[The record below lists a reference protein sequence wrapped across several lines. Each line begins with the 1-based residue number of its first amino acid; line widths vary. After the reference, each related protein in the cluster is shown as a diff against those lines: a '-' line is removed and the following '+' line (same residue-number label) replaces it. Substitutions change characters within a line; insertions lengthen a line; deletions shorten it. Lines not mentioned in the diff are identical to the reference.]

1 MRRTPLYPAIAVI
14 ATLLVACGGT
24 TPVAAPSA
32 TSSVAASAA
41 ATPKPAVVKLA
52 VSFSNVISDELPLW
66 IAKEGGYFERNALDV
81 ELSNIAS
88 TQGVAALL
96 SGQVKFAQ
104 MGGSETLSAAAQG
117 ADVKVIGMIA
127 GVYPFVLEV
136 NVSIKTVADLKGKR
150 IGVSAVGSSSDIAT
164 RVALKKMGLDPDKD
178 VTITAVGSVQQRTA
192 AMLTGAIDAGL
203 AQPPDT
209 IALEEKGYHVLYDLA
224 GQKLLSAN
232 TAVVVQGSYL
242 AQNKDVVQRYVD
254 SLTQGIVRE
263 RNDKAFSLTV
273 LQKYLKVDDQ
283 KALSTA
289 YDFYSKSVVPL
300 TPEVRAD
307 HFADSVTTLGATN
320 DKVKT
325 FDLTKLID
333 NSFVQDAVKRGLDK
347 TDK

>member
-1 MRRTPLYPAIAVI
+1 MRGLSLRPAIAVVT
-14 ATLLVACGGT
+14 ALLVACGGA
-24 TPVAAPSA
+24 TPVATSA
-32 TSSVAASAA
+32 TPAA
-41 ATPKPAVVKLA
+41 APTATAAPTKPPVVKLA

-66 IAKEGGYFERNALDV
+66 IAKEGGYFEKNGLDV

-117 ADVKVIGMIA
+117 ADVKIIGMIA

-136 NVSIKTVADLKGKR
+136 NASIRTVADLKGKKV
-150 IGVSAVGSSSDIAT
+150 GVSAPGSSSDIAT

-178 VTITAVGSVQQRTA
+178 VTITPVGSVQQRTA

-224 GQKLLSAN
+224 AQKLLSAN

-242 AQNKDVVQRYVD
+242 TQNRDVVQRYVD
-254 SLTQGIVRE
+254 SLTQAIVRE
-263 RNDKAFSLTV
+263 RNDKAFSVTV

-283 KALSTA
+283 KALNAA

-300 TPEVRAD
+300 TPEVRVD
-307 HFADSVTTLGATN
+307 HFADSVTTLGVTN
-320 DKVKT
+320 EKVKA
-325 FDLTKLID
+325 FDLAKLID
-333 NSFVQDAVKRGLDK
+333 NSFVADAVKRGLHQ

>member
-1 MRRTPLYPAIAVI
+1 MRSSLLRPAVALIASFV
-14 ATLLVACGGT
+14 VACGGAP
-24 TPVAAPSA
+24 PVAAPSA
-32 TSSVAASAA
+32 PPSTA
-41 ATPKPAVVKLA
+41 ATATKAPVVKLA
-52 VSFSNVISDELPLW
+52 VSFSNIISDELPLW
-66 IAKEGGYFERNALDV
+66 IAKEGGYFDKNSLDV

-104 MGGSETLSAAAQG
+104 MGGSESLSAAAQG
-117 ADVKVIGMIA
+117 ADVKVVGMIA

-136 NVSIKTVADLKGKR
+136 NASIKTIADLKGKK

-164 RVALKKMGLDPDKD
+164 RVALRKMGLDADKD
-178 VTITAVGSVQQRTA
+178 VTISAVGSVQQRTA

-224 GQKLLSAN
+224 AQKLPSAN

-242 AQNKDVVQRYVD
+242 SQNKDVVQRYVD
-254 SLTQGIVRE
+254 SLTQAIVRE
-263 RNDKAFSLTV
+263 RNDKPFSLTV
-273 LQKYLKVDDQ
+273 LQKYLKIDDQ
-283 KALSTA
+283 KALNAA

-300 TPEVRAD
+300 TPEVRTD
-307 HFADSVTTLGATN
+307 HFVDSVITLGATN
-320 DKVKT
+320 EKVKT
-325 FDLTKLID
+325 FDLAKLID

>member
-1 MRRTPLYPAIAVI
+1 MRSSLLRPAVALIASFV
-14 ATLLVACGGT
+14 VACGGAP
-24 TPVAAPSA
+24 PVAAPSA
-32 TSSVAASAA
+32 APSTA
-41 ATPKPAVVKLA
+41 ATATKAPVVKLA
-52 VSFSNVISDELPLW
+52 VSFSNIISDELPLW
-66 IAKEGGYFERNALDV
+66 IAKEGGYFDKNSLDV

-104 MGGSETLSAAAQG
+104 MGGSESLSAAAQG
-117 ADVKVIGMIA
+117 ADVKVVGMIA

-136 NVSIKTVADLKGKR
+136 NASIKTIADLKGKK

-164 RVALKKMGLDPDKD
+164 RVALRKMGLDADKD
-178 VTITAVGSVQQRTA
+178 VTISAVGSVQQRTA

-224 GQKLLSAN
+224 AQKLPSAN

-242 AQNKDVVQRYVD
+242 SQNKDVVQRYVD
-254 SLTQGIVRE
+254 SLTQAIVRE
-263 RNDKAFSLTV
+263 RNDKPFSLTV
-273 LQKYLKVDDQ
+273 LQKYLKIDDQ
-283 KALSTA
+283 KALNAA

-300 TPEVRAD
+300 TPEVRTD
-307 HFADSVTTLGATN
+307 HFADSVITLGATN
-320 DKVKT
+320 EKVKT
-325 FDLTKLID
+325 FDLAKLID

>member
-1 MRRTPLYPAIAVI
+1 MRSSLLRPAVALIASFV
-14 ATLLVACGGT
+14 AACGGAP
-24 TPVAAPSA
+24 PVAAPSA
-32 TSSVAASAA
+32 PPSTA
-41 ATPKPAVVKLA
+41 ATATKAPVVKLA
-52 VSFSNVISDELPLW
+52 VSFSNIISDELPLW
-66 IAKEGGYFERNALDV
+66 IAKEGGYFDKNSLDV

-104 MGGSETLSAAAQG
+104 MGGSESLSAAAQG
-117 ADVKVIGMIA
+117 ADVKVVGMIA

-136 NVSIKTVADLKGKR
+136 NASIKTIADLKGKK

-164 RVALKKMGLDPDKD
+164 RVALRKMGLDADKD
-178 VTITAVGSVQQRTA
+178 VTISAVGSVQQRTA

-224 GQKLLSAN
+224 AQKLPSAN

-242 AQNKDVVQRYVD
+242 SQNKDVVQRYVD
-254 SLTQGIVRE
+254 SLTQAIVRE
-263 RNDKAFSLTV
+263 RNDKPFSLTV
-273 LQKYLKVDDQ
+273 LQKYLKIDDQ
-283 KALSTA
+283 KALNAA

-300 TPEVRAD
+300 TPEVRTD
-307 HFADSVTTLGATN
+307 HFVDSVITLGATN
-320 DKVKT
+320 EKVKT
-325 FDLTKLID
+325 FDLAKLID